1 MAVTMK
7 DIADKLGISLGTVS
21 RALNDKPDIDQDTK
35 ELILETAEELNYL
48 PNFFAKSL
56 RTKRTKTIGIIIPD
70 IKDPVFAEIL
80 YGATQSARK
89 HGYQMIESML
99 LERGLSVNEE
109 LKAIRTLISKRVD
122 GLLLQPEHE
131 DRRYFEALQDCPVP
145 YVFINRYPKNFEGNY
160 VSHNHEHGAY
170 LAARHLLEKGHE
182 EIVFIVRSPRTS
194 TVMARINGCS
204 KALREYQLPENALII
219 SECGDTIKEAYQQTL
234 KLLEKAKPPFAFFV
248 WQDIMALGVL
258 KAASDFGLNIPK
270 QVAVVGYNDIEMAP
284 YFFPPLTTVRQKIS
298 DIGVKA
304 ADLLINRLKGEAGEK
319 DHILIQ
325 PELIVRNTT

>member
-99 LERGLSVNEE
+99 LERGLSVN
-109 LKAIRTLISKRVD
+109 
-122 GLLLQPEHE
+122 
-131 DRRYFEALQDCPVP
+131 
-145 YVFINRYPKNFEGNY
+145 
-160 VSHNHEHGAY
+160 
-170 LAARHLLEKGHE
+170 
-182 EIVFIVRSPRTS
+182 
-194 TVMARINGCS
+194 
-204 KALREYQLPENALII
+204 
-219 SECGDTIKEAYQQTL
+219 
-234 KLLEKAKPPFAFFV
+234 
-248 WQDIMALGVL
+248 
-258 KAASDFGLNIPK
+258 
-270 QVAVVGYNDIEMAP
+270 
-284 YFFPPLTTVRQKIS
+284 
-298 DIGVKA
+298 
-304 ADLLINRLKGEAGEK
+304 
-319 DHILIQ
+319 
-325 PELIVRNTT
+325 